1 MQWYYIVGITSTVI
15 ALLYGAF
22 KAITHLVRKNDM
34 VVKGVPL
41 AKKNSERI
49 TNLEKDIK
57 ENSRQIDAIWLSLEK
72 RDKAAAKFKDEIEKG
87 FETNRMANDLIFK
100 ALMGI
105 ANKVGADD
113 VAEMIESS
121 TVRMVTR

>member
-1 MQWYYIVGITSTVI
+1 
-15 ALLYGAF
+15 
-22 KAITHLVRKNDM
+22 M
-34 VVKGVPL
+34 V
-41 AKKNSERI
+41 
-49 TNLEKDIK
+49 LEKDIK